1 MTVIRRCII
10 LVVTLAVATCIS
22 LLAQT
27 SKPSPDAAPPGSA
40 DNGKTLYVKQGCW
53 ACHNL
58 EAQGG
63 AGGPRLSGR
72 TPAWAP
78 FLKYVRYPTDEM
90 PPYTAKAIS
99 DQELADIYAWLKA
112 IPPAP
117 SVSSIPQLKGSPKH

>member
-1 MTVIRRCII
+1 MMRSL
-10 LVVTLAVATCIS
+10 LVAMLAAVSFTP

-27 SKPSPDAAPPGSA
+27 PKATADAAPPGSA
-40 DNGKTLYVKQGCW
+40 DNGKKLYVTEGCW

-112 IPPAP
+112 IPPP
-117 SVSSIPQLKGSPKH
+117 PPVSSIPELKGSPKN